1 MGVSDKVPRKDA
13 MGSGQSIISKEDM
26 EAYKELTYFTEAEVK
41 ECLKRFIALIDP
53 KPDLKQTNIHD
64 QQVSHKHIIEGLQE
78 LRVNPFADRICMVFS
93 RVDQLMRFEEFLDM
107 LSSMSAVAPQAVRA
121 EWAFRMFDYD
131 GDGLLGAG
139 DIRRVVDAVTGT
151 DTEALPEQ
159 MRQKV
164 VKNVLDETDLNRTG
178 QISLAEFKQMVIR
191 SPDFADNFR
200 IRL

>member
-1 MGVSDKVPRKDA
+1 MGGFSRDKLGCRLSWTVSDKVPRKDA

-93 RVDQLMRFEEFLDM
+93 RMDQLMRFEEFLDM
-107 LSSMSAVAPQAVRA
+107 LSSMRLVSVFSSKLTTPSAQWRPR
-121 EWAFRMFDYD
+121 
-131 GDGLLGAG
+131 
-139 DIRRVVDAVTGT
+139 
-151 DTEALPEQ
+151 P
-159 MRQKV
+159 
-164 VKNVLDETDLNRTG
+164 
-178 QISLAEFKQMVIR
+178 
-191 SPDFADNFR
+191 
-200 IRL
+200 